1 MATYPNRFVP
11 MTTRGYPMLVKN
23 DEIFGILVENGS
35 LYNKVRIKLI
45 ENLEGN
51 HSNVFKAI
59 PISFGVRKFVAMNLD
74 VKVLVNLISI
84 RSFHNVVI
92 IKIIPLNPR
101 GDPLNIMKKSCSLQL
116 GYLIVTLLYWTFLV
130 VI

>member
-1 MATYPNRFVP
+1 MF
-11 MTTRGYPMLVKN
+11 VKN

-35 LYNKVRIKLI
+35 LYNRVHIELIK
-45 ENLEGN
+45 NLERN
-51 HSNVFKAI
+51 HFNVFKAI
-59 PISFGVRKFVAMNLD
+59 PISFGARKLVVVNLD

-84 RSFHNVVI
+84 TSFHNVVI

-116 GYLIVTLLYWTFLV
+116 GYLIVTLLY
-130 VI
+130 